1 MSLLHAHLLSAAL
14 QCQSPDPARLGPS
27 LQHKRDPMTKSATVE
42 PLLPVELGAGK
53 VKFAQGVKAGRWVF
67 ATGLMAQDFVNGIAA
82 DVLAEHAP
90 HAGLPK
96 REKEA
101 LRIFENLDTVLRA
114 AGTDR
119 SNLVRTD
126 QYYATVKAVPPYQ
139 QVRREFLRG
148 RIPPSTSIAQQGLL
162 LPGADMNIQAMAVV
176 PAKGFE
182 VEHLK
187 HEQLQGRPTSGYS
200 AAVTTGDFIFI
211 PGITSLAVGDEP
223 QRNGVGAAALMP
235 EGAQWGGQP
244 IKLETEF
251 IIKRMTA
258 SLALAGAKLDDVVH
272 AQVYLADREDY
283 SAFNETWTRHFGEA
297 GPTVSIIPCIEH
309 GLAPYDGKIEI
320 NVIAAKPGSAAAKR
334 HVDAGVA
341 TAFRHQPQAV
351 KAGDLLFIP
360 ALMAADRDGLLPS
373 GAVNPRQPYF
383 SSSPEAQAEAIIDNI
398 ARLCEAAG
406 TSLGNVVR
414 LLLFH
419 TDIREF
425 YPVYKVWER
434 RLGGRPLPFS
444 AVEVPGP
451 LPVPGATVMMET
463 WVYAA

>member
-1 MSLLHAHLLSAAL
+1 
-14 QCQSPDPARLGPS
+14 
-27 LQHKRDPMTKSATVE
+27 MTKSATCAVE
-42 PLLPVELGAGK
+42 SLLPVELGSGRI
-53 VKFAQGVKAGRWVF
+53 KFAQGVKAGRWVF
-67 ATGLMAQDFVNGIAA
+67 ATGLMAQDFINGIAP
-82 DVLAEHAP
+82 DVLAERAP

-101 LRIFENLDTVLRA
+101 LRIFENLDAVLSA

-126 QYYATVKAVPPYQ
+126 QYYTTVKAVPSYQ

-148 RIPPSTSIAQQGLL
+148 RIPPSTSIAQRGLL
-162 LPGADMNIQAMAVV
+162 LPGADMNIQAMAAI
-176 PAKGFE
+176 PGQGFE

-187 HEQLQGRPTSGYS
+187 HDQLKGRPTSGYS
-200 AAVTTGDFIFI
+200 PAVTVGDFIFL

-223 QRNGVGAAALMP
+223 RRNGVAAAALMA

-244 IKLETEF
+244 IKLETDF
-251 IIKRMTA
+251 IVTKRMAA
-258 SLALAGAKLDDVVH
+258 SLALAGATLADVVH
-272 AQVYLADREDY
+272 AQVYLADRDDY
-283 SAFNETWTRHFGEA
+283 SAFNEAWTRHFGEA

-320 NVIAAKPGSAAAKR
+320 NVIAAKPGSAASKR
-334 HVDAGVA
+334 HVNAGVA

-360 ALMAADRDGLLPS
+360 ALMAADRDGLVRS
-373 GAVNPRQPYF
+373 VAVDPRQPHF
-383 SSSPEAQAEAIIDNI
+383 SSSPEAQAEVIVDNI

-406 TSLGNVVR
+406 TSLANVVR

-451 LPVPGATVMMET
+451 LPMPGATVMMEA
-463 WVYAA
+463 WVYAAG

>member
-1 MSLLHAHLLSAAL
+1 
-14 QCQSPDPARLGPS
+14 
-27 LQHKRDPMTKSATVE
+27 MTKSATAE

-53 VKFAQGVKAGRWVF
+53 IKFAQGMKAGRWVF
-67 ATGLMAQDFVNGIAA
+67 ATGLMAQDFKNGIAP
-82 DVLAEHAP
+82 DMLAERTP

-101 LRIFENLDTVLRA
+101 LRIFDNLDAVLRA

-119 SNLVRTD
+119 NSLVRTD
-126 QYYATVKAVPPYQ
+126 QYYTTVKAVPPYQ

-176 PAKGFE
+176 SGQGFE

-200 AAVTTGDFIFI
+200 AAVTVGDFIFL
-211 PGITSLAVGDEP
+211 PGITSLAIGDEP
-223 QRNGVGAAALMP
+223 QRNGVAAAALMTA
-235 EGAQWGGQP
+235 GAQWGGHP

-251 IIKRMTA
+251 IITKRMAA
-258 SLALAGAKLDDVVH
+258 SLALAGAKLEDVVH
-272 AQVYLADREDY
+272 VQVYLADREDY
-283 SAFNETWTRHFGEA
+283 SAFNEAWTRHFGEA

-309 GLAPYDGKIEI
+309 GLAPRDGKIEI

-341 TAFRHQPQAV
+341 TAFRYQAQAV

-360 ALMAADRDGLLPS
+360 ASMAIDRDGLLTS
-373 GAVNPRQPYF
+373 AAVNSRQPYF

-398 ARLCEAAG
+398 ARLCEVAG
-406 TSLGNVVR
+406 TVLGNVVR
-414 LLLFH
+414 VLLFH
-419 TDIREF
+419 TDIDEF

-451 LPVPGATVMMET
+451 LPVPGATVMMEA
-463 WVYAA
+463 WVYAP

>member
-1 MSLLHAHLLSAAL
+1 
-14 QCQSPDPARLGPS
+14 
-27 LQHKRDPMTKSATVE
+27 MTKSVE

-53 VKFAQGVKAGRWVF
+53 IKFAQGMKAGRWVF
-67 ATGLMAQDFVNGIAA
+67 ATGLMAQDFVNGIAP
-82 DVLAEHAP
+82 DVLAERAP

-101 LRIFENLDTVLRA
+101 LRIFENLDAVLRA

-119 SNLVRTD
+119 GNLVRTD
-126 QYYATVKAVPPYQ
+126 QYYTTVKAVPPYQ
-139 QVRREFLRG
+139 QVRREFLDG

-162 LPGADMNIQAMAVV
+162 LPGADMNIQAMAAI
-176 PAKGFE
+176 PESGFK

-187 HEQLQGRPTSGYS
+187 HEQLAGRPTSGYS
-200 AAVTTGDFIFI
+200 PALTVGDFIFL
-211 PGITSLAVGDEP
+211 PGITSLAIGDEP
-223 QRNGVGAAALMP
+223 RRNGVAAAALMA

-251 IIKRMTA
+251 IITKRMTA
-258 SLALAGAKLDDVVH
+258 SLALAGATLEDVVH
-272 AQVYLADREDY
+272 AQVYLADRDDY
-283 SAFNETWTRHFGEA
+283 SAFNAAWTKHFGTA
-297 GPTVSIIPCIEH
+297 GPTVSIIPCIAH
-309 GLAPYDGKIEI
+309 GLAPFDGKIES
-320 NVIAAKPGSAAAKR
+320 NVIAAKPRAGQR
-334 HVDAGVA
+334 HIDAGVA
-341 TAFRHQPQAV
+341 TAFRHQPQAM

-360 ALMAADRDGLLPS
+360 ALMAADRDGLLPAA
-373 GAVNPRQPYF
+373 AVDVRQPYF

-406 TSLGNVVR
+406 TSLADIVR
-414 LLLFH
+414 VLLFF
-419 TDIREF
+419 TDIAEF

-451 LPVPGATVMMET
+451 LPVPGATVMMEA
-463 WVYAA
+463 WVYAP